1 MQKQK
6 GSSNGWLPPPT
17 TPITI
22 RRRCLQ
28 RFSDAYEARRLWQW
42 NLGLEENFASRQRVG
57 VVQNNK
63 THKHTQRGNFSV
75 DETTVKLF
83 RLFKITLRLRR
94 LRFVT
99 VWHLR
104 CKHTCGN
111 SSDLVAVGDDSRLKN
126 LPRVSQRD
134 LDRKAVTSCAIGP
147 NLDGNRSLKL
157 VNFKL
162 IRSPN

>member
-6 GSSNGWLPPPT
+6 GSSNGRYVGGVFRGSAMRTKLDD
-17 TPITI
+17 
-22 RRRCLQ
+22 
-28 RFSDAYEARRLWQW
+28 SDNE

-111 SSDLVAVGDDSRLKN
+111 SSDLAVGDDSRLKN